1 MSILNLAKAKV
12 LPILQK
18 DNLLEARVLFK
29 TQENTLYTNFMGV
42 KSEGLSFNTI
52 EKELVVRDLLNLGLR
67 EDKNK
72 ELFVGFLN
80 AFVGFYYKEHTTI
93 FCKNKQF
100 CFSEMGS
107 RLLKRYG
114 NNLSMCF
121 IDYLVDNFRTLQN
134 YGFKMD
140 FLSFTENNFED
151 HLYNCVANNFLVL
164 CNGYCLTK
172 SWADD
177 IMDISSM
184 DNANRLVIFFGPQS
198 AFLNLINLKRLCFF
212 KEV

>member
-1 MSILNLAKAKV
+1 MSILDLAKTKV

-18 DNLLEARVLFK
+18 DNLLEKPVLFK
-29 TQENTLYTNFMGV
+29 TQENILYTNFMDS
-42 KSEGLSFNTI
+42 KSEGLSFSKI
-52 EKELVVRDLLNLGLR
+52 EKELLLKDLLNLDLK

-72 ELFVGFLN
+72 ELYVGYLN
-80 AFVGFYYKEHTTI
+80 AFANFYYKENTTI

-100 CFSEMGS
+100 CFNEIGS

-114 NNLSMCF
+114 ANLSMCL
-121 IDYLVDNFRTLQN
+121 IDYSMDNFEILQK
-134 YGFKMD
+134 YGFKTD
-140 FLSFTENNFED
+140 FLNFTKNNFQD

-164 CNGYCLTK
+164 CSGYCLTK

-177 IMDISSM
+177 IMDIASM

>member
-1 MSILNLAKAKV
+1 MSILELAKAKV

-18 DNLLEARVLFK
+18 DNLLEKPILYK
-29 TQENTLYTNFMGV
+29 TQGNILYTNFMNA
-42 KSEGLSFNTI
+42 KSEGLSFSKI
-52 EKELVVRDLLNLGLR
+52 EEELLIKDLLNLELK

-80 AFVGFYYKEHTTI
+80 AFVNLYYKENTTI
-93 FCKNKQF
+93 FCKNNQF
-100 CFSEMGS
+100 CFNEMGS

-114 NNLSMCF
+114 ANLSVCF
-121 IDYLVDNFRTLQN
+121 VDNLIDNFEILQK
-134 YGFKMD
+134 YGFKTN
-140 FLSFTENNFED
+140 FLNFTENNFQD
-151 HLYNCVANNFLVL
+151 CLYNCVANNFLVL

-177 IMDISSM
+177 ILDISSM

-198 AFLNLINLKRLCFF
+198 AFLNLISLKRLCFF